1 MMWFTQVHQHLPK
14 TVDSKVEE
22 LAHVNSWEAER
33 GGTAERR
40 TPKNGRSY
48 EPGGDSHDDNVVV
61 SSCEGDQRP
70 TALASIC

>member
-40 TPKNGRSY
+40 TPRMGVLTSLEAIPMTTTWWYRLVRAINA
-48 EPGGDSHDDNVVV
+48 
-61 SSCEGDQRP
+61 QRR
-70 TALASIC
+70 